1 MSTVLV
7 EEVTRADCRDR
18 KFTGI
23 RSDRILQN
31 VELWRSGVLVA
42 EFPQQEMTT
51 NPEAFRKAYA
61 QAFGLR
67 EDQVILPG

>member
-7 EEVTRADCRDR
+7 EEVTRADCRDL

-31 VELWRSGVLVA
+31 VEVWRSGVLVA

-61 QAFGLR
+61 KAFGLR
-67 EDQVILPG
+67 EDQVVLPS